1 MTTTEHRTYG
11 GWRRARAMGLFGLG
25 FVQTLIVLAALAAAL
40 ITTAV
45 DITATAVVAPIAA
58 AVVIG
63 NVARWDGVSLA
74 QAIVHRGRW
83 LTGSARG
90 RIRFRGGVMAPPE
103 HAWDL
108 PGVLAPTTLLDA
120 PGGYGVV
127 WNRRLGTM
135 TVTLRC
141 AAQSTWLAD
150 PDAAT
155 TWVTNWGGW
164 LASLGHI
171 PTVRWVN
178 VTVDTAPDAG
188 TRLADYITDRLA
200 PGGPTAAIR
209 ILQQLVATAP
219 QAAAEVQSSV
229 SITFDPSASPVK
241 PRSTVDRLAEVD
253 RALPGLETSL
263 SACGLTV
270 LGRAA
275 TTDLAA
281 MVRQAFD
288 TDARDDLG
296 RADDDLLDWAN
307 AGPVTAEEYPDRYEH
322 DNATSVSWAWHEAPR
337 QPVPHNVLARLLAP
351 GEHAK
356 RVSLIYR
363 PLTAGQA
370 AAEVEQQVNAAQF
383 RSAYR
388 RARRLDPTA
397 RELADIER
405 ATAAAREEAL
415 GAGLG
420 LVSLW
425 VTTTVTDPS
434 LADRA
439 VADIESRADTCKI
452 RLRRLWR
459 SQAAGFAT
467 TLPCGVCPPVLS
479 GVWPH

>member
-25 FVQTLIVLAALAAAL
+25 FAQTLIVLAALTAAL
-40 ITTAV
+40 ITAAV
-45 DITATAVVAPIAA
+45 SITATAIVGPVAA
-58 AVVIG
+58 AIVLG
-63 NVARWDGVSLA
+63 NVARWDGVSLG
-74 QAIVHRGRW
+74 QAIVHRARW
-83 LTGSARG
+83 LAGAGRG
-90 RIRFRGGVMAPPE
+90 HTTFRGGVMAPPE

-108 PGVLAPTTLLDA
+108 PGVLAPTALLDTPA
-120 PGGYGVV
+120 GYGVV

-150 PDAAT
+150 PDAANA
-155 TWVTNWGGW
+155 WVANWGGW
-164 LASLGHI
+164 LAGLGHV
-171 PTVRWVN
+171 PTVRWTT

-188 TRLADYITDRLA
+188 TRLTDYITHRLA
-200 PGGPTAAIR
+200 PGGPTAALR
-209 ILQQLVATAP
+209 ILKHLVATAP
-219 QAAAEVQSSV
+219 QAAADVQTTV
-229 SITFDPSASPVK
+229 SITFDPNASPAK
-241 PRSTVDRLAEVD
+241 PKSTVDRLAEID

-270 LGRAA
+270 LGRATA
-275 TTDLAA
+275 TDLAA

-288 TDARDDLG
+288 PDIRGDLNLAG
-296 RADDDLLDWAN
+296 SDLMDWDN
-307 AGPVTAEEYPDRYEH
+307 AGPVAAEEFPDRYQHE
-322 DNATSVSWAWHEAPR
+322 NATSVSWAWHEAPR
-337 QPVPHNVLARLLAP
+337 QPVAHHILARLLAP
-351 GEHAK
+351 GEHPK

-370 AAEVEQQVNAAQF
+370 AAEVERQVNAAQF

-397 RELADIER
+397 RDVADIEQ
-405 ATAAAREEAL
+405 AAAAAREEAL

-420 LVSLW
+420 LISLW
-425 VTTTVTDPS
+425 VTATVTDPA
-434 LADRA
+434 LLDRA
-439 VADIESRADTCKI
+439 VADIESRADACKV